1 MIELSLA
8 AFSAA
13 FLLVVLAEMGDK
25 TQFVAM
31 TFATKYN
38 PYKVLF
44 AIFLATLANF
54 AIVIVIG
61 QLLTE
66 IVPLDAISLV
76 ASIAF
81 IGFGVWTVREEKAEE
96 GSVKISRFG
105 VVATVGITFFVA
117 EFGDKTQ
124 LATLSLA
131 VQYQNPVSVLVGA
144 TLAMLV
150 ADGIGIVIGVV
161 FCRRIPQRKLKWLSA
176 VIFVLFG
183 LAGVYEV
190 LVGKIE
196 LGYIAL
202 VLGLLAAFS
211 AYLMYII
218 SKRQKPV
225 KDPQVCKKYPLN
237 SLCLGSYR
245 RRV

>member
-31 TFATKYN
+31 TFATKFN
-38 PYKVLF
+38 PFKVLF
-44 AIFLATLANF
+44 AIFLATIANF
-54 AIVIVIG
+54 VIVIVIG

-66 IVPLDAISLV
+66 IVPLDVISLA
-76 ASIAF
+76 ASISF
-81 IGFGVWTVREEKAEE
+81 IGFGLWTLREEKI
-96 GSVKISRFG
+96 VDKKTKVSRFG
-105 VVATVGITFFVA
+105 VVATVAVAFFVA

-131 VQYQNPVSVLVGA
+131 AQYHSPVSVLVGA

-150 ADGIGIVIGVV
+150 ADGVGIVIGVV
-161 FCRRIPQRKLKWLSA
+161 LCKRIPQHKLKWLSA

-183 LAGVYEV
+183 LVGVYEV
-190 LVGKIE
+190 LLGKVGV
-196 LGYIAL
+196 GYTVL
-202 VLGLLAAFS
+202 VLGLLAAVS
-211 AYLMYII
+211 SVLMFII
-218 SKRQKPV
+218 SKEQKPIE
-225 KDPQVCKKYPLN
+225 DPKICKPQP
-237 SLCLGSYR
+237 
-245 RRV
+245 

>member
-1 MIELSLA
+1 MIDLSLA

-31 TFATKYN
+31 TFAAKYN

-44 AIFLATLANF
+44 AIFLGTLANF

-66 IVPLDAISLV
+66 VVPLDAISLV

-81 IGFGVWTVREEKAEE
+81 IAFGIWTVREEKAEE
-96 GSVKISRFG
+96 GTVKVSRFG
-105 VVATVGITFFVA
+105 VIATVGIAFFVA
-117 EFGDKTQ
+117 ELGDKTQ

-131 VQYQNPVSVLVGA
+131 VQYNSPVSVLVGA

-176 VIFVLFG
+176 IIFVLFG
-183 LAGVYEV
+183 LIGVYEV
-190 LVGKIE
+190 LLGKID
-196 LGYIAL
+196 LVYIAL
-202 VLGLLAAFS
+202 VLGLLGAAS
-211 AYLMYII
+211 ASLIYFIT
-218 SKRQKPV
+218 KRQKPV
-225 KDPQVCKKYPLN
+225 ENPKICKA
-237 SLCLGSYR
+237 
-245 RRV
+245 

>member
-1 MIELSLA
+1 MIDLSLA

-31 TFATKYN
+31 TFAAKYN

-44 AIFLATLANF
+44 AIFLGTVANF

-66 IVPLDAISLV
+66 VVPMDAISFV

-96 GSVKISRFG
+96 GSIKLSRFG
-105 VVATVGITFFVA
+105 VVATVGIAFFVA

-131 VQYQNPVSVLVGA
+131 AQYHSPVSVLVGA

-161 FCRRIPQRKLKWLSA
+161 FCRRIPRHKLKWLSA

-183 LAGVYEV
+183 LVGVYEV
-190 LVGKIE
+190 LLDKVG
-196 LGYIAL
+196 LGYTAL
-202 VLGLLAAFS
+202 VLGLLAAVS
-211 AYLMYII
+211 ASAMYII

-225 KDPQVCKKYPLN
+225 EDPQVCKKPT
-237 SLCLGSYR
+237 
-245 RRV
+245 